1 MMSAF
6 PELYFNV
13 DNGYLEGLV
22 RGLKAG
28 VLSQSDYV
36 NLVQCETLEDLKL
49 HLQSTDYGNFLANE
63 ASPLTVSV
71 IDDKLKEKMVV
82 EFRHMRNHAYEPLA
96 SFLDFITYSYMI
108 DNVILL
114 ITGTLHQRSIAE
126 LVPKCHPL
134 GSFEQMEA
142 VNIAQTPAELYS
154 AILVD
159 TPLAAFF
166 QDCISE
172 QDLDEMN
179 IEIIRNTLYKF
190 EADRRAF
197 IITINSFGTEL
208 SKEDRAKLFP
218 HCGKLYPEGLA
229 QLARADDYEQ
239 VKTVADYYPEYKLL
253 FEGAGSNPG
262 DKTLEDRF
270 FEHEVKGCSV
280 AHPPSPPYQN
290 TVFLAQG
297 KGAGPGPG
305 GCLRWE
311 PLPSLFSPSMSL
323 SRGYLPWPD
332 ASGSPPAS
340 ALSGEAE
347 QAGLPQPVPLWR
359 LLCLCEA
366 QGAGVPEHCLDR

>member
-1 MMSAF
+1 MSFF

-28 VLSQSDYV
+28 VLSQTDYL

-71 IDDKLKEKMVV
+71 IDDRLKEKMVV

-142 VNIAQTPAELYS
+142 VNIAQTPAELYN

-179 IEIIRNTLYKF
+179 IEIIRNTLYKAYLESF
-190 EADRRAF
+190 YKFCTLLGGTTADAMCPILESFPRR
-197 IITINSFGTEL
+197 TVPSSFRTAVGSTL
-208 SKEDRAKLFP
+208 RAWPSWL
-218 HCGKLYPEGLA
+218 GLTTTSRSRTWPTTTRSTSCSSRV
-229 QLARADDYEQ
+229 RA
-239 VKTVADYYPEYKLL
+239 A
-253 FEGAGSNPG
+253 
-262 DKTLEDRF
+262 TLETRPWRTD
-270 FEHEVKGCSV
+270 S
-280 AHPPSPPYQN
+280 S
-290 TVFLAQG
+290 
-297 KGAGPGPG
+297 
-305 GCLRWE
+305 
-311 PLPSLFSPSMSL
+311 SM
-323 SRGYLPWPD
+323 R
-332 ASGSPPAS
+332 
-340 ALSGEAE
+340 
-347 QAGLPQPVPLWR
+347 
-359 LLCLCEA
+359 
-366 QGAGVPEHCLDR
+366 